1 MEAQDP
7 ISIENQAQTPDNVP
21 QTPAGTAEQNVAP
34 SSETNESGEA
44 KKLTAAQI
52 ILQKLAAKKAEPL
65 EQIIN
70 EVETEGAGETAT
82 EDPMD
87 EAETE
92 TEEHIEERPKTN
104 YAELSK
110 EQLLDELK
118 NLVQVDDI
126 QQTKDDIESIKSAF
140 YKIYRAELA
149 ERKQKYLDEGGQEK
163 DYKPMVDPSEVV
175 FKQLYEQFRTK
186 KNRMFEQ
193 QERQKE
199 ENLKKKY
206 EIIEKIES
214 LINSQETMN
223 QTFDEF
229 KSLQKQW
236 SEIGHVPQAETQKL
250 WDSYNYQVEKF
261 YDFVKINKELRDLD
275 LKRNTDAK
283 IALCE
288 KAEEL
293 LLEPKAV
300 KAFKELQKL
309 HEQWRETGPALN
321 AHKEELWERFKQAT
335 SKINKNYQEYFENIK
350 KEQENN
356 LKAKELICEKAED
369 LIAPDYKSRKEWE
382 NKSKEILELQKIWK
396 LIGFAPKK
404 HNTKI
409 YERFRSACDKFF
421 DKKREFYTQNKEEE
435 LNNYQMKEDLCVQ
448 AEGLKDSTDWKK
460 TTEIYIELQKKW
472 KTIGPVARKH
482 SEEIWQRFRAA
493 CNYFF
498 EKKQQHFSGVDQEQV
513 ENLKLKKQIIEE
525 IENFKFEESDEK
537 NLAALKELQKRWSAV
552 GFVPFKQ
559 KEELQERYRKAVDK
573 QFAKLNIDETKRSE
587 TKVKALIESAK
598 GPQAYEKL
606 RAEKERLKSR
616 AEAITQKITLAENN
630 LGFFAKSKKADSMV
644 EDFKRKMEKNKAEV
658 AALNKLINMLTNAIN
673 EIVKDQTPK
682 KGK

>member
-7 ISIENQAQTPDNVP
+7 ISIENQEQTPDTVSNTAP
-21 QTPAGTAEQNVAP
+21 QSGETNVAP
-34 SSETNESGEA
+34 NEKTDGEP

-52 ILQKLAAKKAEPL
+52 ILQKLAARKAEPL

-70 EVETEGAGETAT
+70 EVETEGAEPTA
-82 EDPMD
+82 EEEPLD
-87 EAETE
+87 ENDSETE
-92 TEEHIEERPKTN
+92 QHEDLPKVN
-104 YAELSK
+104 YSELSK
-110 EQLLDELK
+110 EQLLEALK
-118 NLVQVDDI
+118 NLVQNDNI
-126 QQTKDDIESIKSAF
+126 QQTKEDIESIKSAF

-149 ERKQKYLDEGGQEK
+149 ERKQKFLDEGGQEK
-163 DYKPMVDPSEVV
+163 DYKPLVDPSEVV

-186 KNRMFEQ
+186 KNQIFEQ

-206 EIIEKIES
+206 EIISKIES

-229 KSLQKQW
+229 KALQKQW

-309 HEQWRETGPALN
+309 HEQWREIGPALN

-350 KEQENN
+350 AEQENN

-369 LIAPDYKSRKEWE
+369 LIANDYKTRKEWE

-404 HNTKI
+404 HNNKI

-421 DKKREFYTQNKEEE
+421 DKKREYYTQNKEEE
-435 LNNYQMKEDLCVQ
+435 ANNYQMKEDLCVQ

-498 EKKQQHFSGVDQEQV
+498 EKKQQHFSGVDQEQLQ
-513 ENLKLKKQIIEE
+513 NLDLKKQIIDE

-559 KEELQERYRKAVDK
+559 KEELQERYRKAIDK

-587 TKVKALIESAK
+587 AKVKALIESAN

-606 RAEKERLKSR
+606 RAEKERLKNK
-616 AEAITQKITLAENN
+616 ADAITQKITLAENN

-644 EDFKRKMEKNKAEV
+644 EEFKRKMEKNKAEV
-658 AALNKLINMLTNAIN
+658 AALNKLIAMLTKAIN
-673 EIVKDQTPK
+673 DIVKEQNEK

>member
-7 ISIENQAQTPDNVP
+7 ISIENQEQTPDTVSNTAP
-21 QTPAGTAEQNVAP
+21 QSGETNVAP
-34 SSETNESGEA
+34 NEKTDGEP

-52 ILQKLAAKKAEPL
+52 ILQKLAARKAEPL

-70 EVETEGAGETAT
+70 EVETEGAEPTA
-82 EDPMD
+82 EEEPLD
-87 EAETE
+87 ENDSETE
-92 TEEHIEERPKTN
+92 QHEDLPKVN
-104 YAELSK
+104 YSELSK
-110 EQLLDELK
+110 EQLLEALK
-118 NLVQVDDI
+118 NLVQNDNI
-126 QQTKDDIESIKSAF
+126 QQTKEDIESIKSAF

-149 ERKQKYLDEGGQEK
+149 ERKQKFLDEGGQEK
-163 DYKPMVDPSEVV
+163 DYKPLVDPSEIV

-186 KNRMFEQ
+186 KNQIFEQ

-206 EIIEKIES
+206 EIISKIES

-229 KSLQKQW
+229 KALQKQW

-309 HEQWRETGPALN
+309 HDQWREIGPALN

-350 KEQENN
+350 AEQENN

-369 LIAPDYKSRKEWE
+369 LIANDYKTRKEWE

-404 HNTKI
+404 HNNKI

-421 DKKREFYTQNKEEE
+421 DKKREYYTQNKEEE
-435 LNNYQMKEDLCVQ
+435 ANNYQMKEDLCVQ

-498 EKKQQHFSGVDQEQV
+498 EKKQQHFSGVDQEQLH
-513 ENLKLKKQIIEE
+513 NLELKKQIIDE

-559 KEELQERYRKAVDK
+559 KEELQERYRKAIDK

-587 TKVKALIESAK
+587 AKVKALIEAAN

-606 RAEKERLKSR
+606 RAEKERLKSK

-644 EDFKRKMEKNKAEV
+644 EEFKRKMEKNKAEV
-658 AALNKLINMLTNAIN
+658 AALNKLIAMLTKAIN
-673 EIVKDQTPK
+673 DIVKEQNEK
-682 KGK
+682 KG